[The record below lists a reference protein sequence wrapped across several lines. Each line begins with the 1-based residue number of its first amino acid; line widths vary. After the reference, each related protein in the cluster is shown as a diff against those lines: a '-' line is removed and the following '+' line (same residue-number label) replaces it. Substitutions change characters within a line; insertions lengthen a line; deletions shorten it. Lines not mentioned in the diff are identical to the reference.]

1 TNAFGMGI
9 DKPDIRYIIHFNL
22 PGDLESYYQEIGR
35 AGRDGFPS
43 DCILLSTQRDVNLQQ
58 FFTDRAIASD
68 QYKIQMREKLDLML
82 QYNKTSKCLSS
93 RIVKYFYR
101 HESDE
106 AYGHCCSCL
115 PDERTETMTTEA
127 RLMVELRRDDDGQLW
142 NELVIQVLRGESAD
156 NIMARGLDSQESF
169 GVLDSYRTSEV
180 NHLVEELIMRGYV
193 HYAGHK
199 MYLVE
204 KSLDILDRKVK
215 LYTVP
220 YRKHY

>member
-1 TNAFGMGI
+1 
-9 DKPDIRYIIHFNL
+9 
-22 PGDLESYYQEIGR
+22 
-35 AGRDGFPS
+35 
-43 DCILLSTQRDVNLQQ
+43 
-58 FFTDRAIASD
+58 
-68 QYKIQMREKLDLML
+68 
-82 QYNKTSKCLSS
+82 
-93 RIVKYFYR
+93 
-101 HESDE
+101 
-106 AYGHCCSCL
+106 
-115 PDERTETMTTEA
+115 
-127 RLMVELRRDDDGQLW
+127 
-142 NELVIQVLRGESAD
+142 RGESAD

-220 YRKHY
+220 YLKHYNERVYVSMESSPDCILNDKLLYPRKGLADKYKLDEDAIFTDKILKEFAKKMPQTKQDMMHIQGVGNYKLKHYCPYFLEEIQQHGGKKSI